1 MERCTLERNGFE
13 GIYFAGKR
21 SHEKV
26 IIAVGGAS
34 CDERSS
40 VFMSRYLR
48 RAGYNVL
55 VLGFYLWK
63 GLPQN
68 LVSIPVDYVEK
79 AVKWLKDE
87 KGFKRIAMT
96 AISTGAGYTLLAAS
110 LIPDISCVIP
120 IVPYDYV
127 MQASVQKGLS
137 FRSVHKSQYTWHGK
151 DIPYTPTDLL
161 DKMGMLGWL
170 NNARRAKGYGLGR
183 FMRYG
188 YDIIDRKQSPEARI
202 KVENMHADVLFLAV
216 KNDDAWPS
224 DIAVPRMVKKLKEV
238 NYPYRVEYHIYE
250 KGSHALADGLDK
262 MKGYAKFALKHMIP
276 AEKKYPRECEEARQ
290 DSFRRVLKFLREW

>member
-1 MERCTLERNGFE
+1 
-13 GIYFAGKR
+13 
-21 SHEKV
+21 
-26 IIAVGGAS
+26 
-34 CDERSS
+34 
-40 VFMSRYLR
+40 
-48 RAGYNVL
+48 
-55 VLGFYLWK
+55 
-63 GLPQN
+63 
-68 LVSIPVDYVEK
+68 
-79 AVKWLKDE
+79 
-87 KGFKRIAMT
+87 
-96 AISTGAGYTLLAAS
+96 
-110 LIPDISCVIP
+110 
-120 IVPYDYV
+120 
-127 MQASVQKGLS
+127 
-137 FRSVHKSQYTWHGK
+137 
-151 DIPYTPTDLL
+151 
-161 DKMGMLGWL
+161 MGMLGWL